1 MLVKIISILK
11 TNNMKKYIGLIAAML
26 PLMASAQIV
35 MTGSYYMVMTGGTQS
50 NPTSVV
56 LTKSTPAA
64 ITNNGSGW
72 IVSENEFNQVDWP
85 VGTNTG
91 TYVIPFGY
99 SNTDYIPVTCNVT
112 LAGVGSGTIKFATYH
127 GSNWQNSSY
136 EPTDVSN
143 MTDFGA
149 PDYSLNAVDRF
160 WILDA
165 NTGYTTKP
173 NVTNTFT
180 YIRNGGASDIGLP
193 NYIVES
199 TLIAQRY
206 NSTLNKWDDV
216 LGATHTDVIAG
227 NTGTVSS
234 GPFAGASFY
243 RSWGVFNDSAEITTV
258 PTTIS
263 VKQGIT
269 VYPNPGNG
277 NFTVA
282 GLTTGQVVEVY
293 NYLGQLLTSSVADN
307 STGIH
312 VNLSTYANGI
322 YLMRVQNKDGSAV
335 TEKKIVKE
343 Q

>member
-1 MLVKIISILK
+1 
-11 TNNMKKYIGLIAAML
+11 MKKNIGLITAVL
-26 PLMASAQIV
+26 PLFASGQIV
-35 MTGSYYMVMTGGTQS
+35 MTGSYYMVLTGGTQA

-72 IVSENEFNQVDWP
+72 IVSENEFNQVNWP

-99 SNTDYIPVTCNVT
+99 SNTDYIPVTCDVT

-127 GSNWQNSSY
+127 TATWDNL
-136 EPTDVSN
+136 TDKPFDVLN

-149 PDYSLNAVDRF
+149 PDYSKNEVDRF

-180 YIRNGGASDIGLP
+180 YIRNGGASDIALP

-199 TLIAQRY
+199 TLLAQRY
-206 NSTLNKWDDV
+206 NSSLNKWDDI
-216 LGATHTDVIAG
+216 LGAIHTDAIAG

-243 RSWGVFNDSAEITTV
+243 RSWSLFNDSAEITSV
-258 PTTIS
+258 PGVNE
-263 VKQGIT
+263 VKGIT

-277 NFTVA
+277 SFTVA
-282 GLTTGQVVEVY
+282 GLTTGQIVELY
-293 NYLGQLLTSSVADN
+293 NYLGQLLMSSVANN
-307 STGIH
+307 S
-312 VNLSTYANGI
+312 NLMHLDISSYANGI
-322 YLMRVQNKDGSAV
+322 YLMRIQNKEGSRV
-335 TEKKIVKE
+335 TEKKIVKT